1 MLPVRPII
9 FLCGDF
15 AQQQPIATIDG
26 RIKQVPSIRDDVFLK
41 DLCYQFN
48 LFAQYRIE
56 DNFLLEFLGHIRYFQ
71 PTYEQLQKIQAGSIL
86 CPDDISDTFI
96 IETATTYPSALF
108 LTVSNAA
115 SHYINE
121 TIIGAN
127 KSHPIISHVICTKEQ
142 LHVPI
147 FKNMP
152 VMLLENRHQ
161 ATGYVNGQICK
172 IHCMEGSTIIVKHKK
187 GNQTYLTI

>member
-1 MLPVRPII
+1 M
-9 FLCGDF
+9 
-15 AQQQPIATIDG
+15 
-26 RIKQVPSIRDDVFLK
+26 
-41 DLCYQFN
+41 
-48 LFAQYRIE
+48 
-56 DNFLLEFLGHIRYFQ
+56 
-71 PTYEQLQKIQAGSIL
+71 
-86 CPDDISDTFI
+86 
-96 IETATTYPSALF
+96 
-108 LTVSNAA
+108 TVSNAA

-152 VMLLENRHQ
+152 VMLLENRDK

-187 GNQTYLTI
+187 GHYINIYLVTCPLTKKVYYPLRPAYSCTIAKVQGQTLANAILWVDTASTPPGTCYVALSRVRRNEDMLSLCQLRPKQFTPVA